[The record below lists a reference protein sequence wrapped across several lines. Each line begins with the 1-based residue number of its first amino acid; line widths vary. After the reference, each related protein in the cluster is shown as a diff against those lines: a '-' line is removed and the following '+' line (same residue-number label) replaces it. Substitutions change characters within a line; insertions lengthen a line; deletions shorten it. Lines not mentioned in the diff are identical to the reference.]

1 MLSVNEAAFPWL
13 TLLIVLAVVAALVLW
28 LIKPL
33 HKVAMPFGL
42 SVSALIFVLFLV
54 ALTEFNFGDAG
65 NMQLAE
71 TYSWIPAIGTSIA
84 WGVNGMGVVMIGLA
98 TFLVPLVLLASWT
111 DFEGEAES
119 RASGFV
125 AWILFLEAIMIGIFA
140 ARDVFVF
147 YLLFE
152 LMLIPMFFLIGRYGG
167 PNRQKAAI
175 KFLLYSLVGGLI
187 MLVGVV
193 AVYVQGPGGPQ
204 GFLLENLAGAV
215 SGSTSIQ
222 MLLFLSFFIAFAI
235 KAPMFP
241 VHTWLPDTTQ
251 EAPAGVST
259 LLVGVLDKIG
269 TYGMIAF
276 CLPLFPGAAKEA
288 APVIMAL
295 AVVSIL
301 WGGFMAIAS
310 KDLMRLIAYT
320 SVSHFGF
327 MVLGI
332 FSGNSVA
339 MTGTILYMMTHGVAT
354 GALFLTVGFLAKRG
368 QSHKIE
374 DYGGWQRVTPLIA
387 GTFLIAG
394 LASIALPGLSG
405 FVPEYL
411 ILVGTFKVSPVLA
424 IIAVFGVILAALYI
438 LWPYQRI
445 FTGPRPA
452 IEKPDLDGREK
463 IVSGLLIAA
472 MLFLGFAPAPVLDTV
487 RPVAEDHAVV
497 LLVDSEASVSGA
509 FADDAATLVAEGSA
523 K

>member
-13 TLLIVLAVVAALVLW
+13 TLLIVVAGVAALVLW
-28 LIKPL
+28 LVKPL
-33 HKVAMPFGL
+33 HKVAMPFGFA
-42 SVSALIFVLFLV
+42 VSAAIFLGFLV
-54 ALTEFNFGDAG
+54 SLTGFDFSSAG
-65 NMQLAE
+65 ETQMAE
-71 TYSWIPAIGTSIA
+71 TYSWIPAIGASIA

-98 TFLVPLVLLASWT
+98 TFLVPIVLLASWKEF
-111 DFEGEAES
+111 DSESES
-119 RASGFV
+119 RGGGYV

-140 ARDVFVF
+140 ARDVLVF

-152 LMLIPMFFLIGRYGG
+152 VMLVPMFFLIGRYGG
-167 PNRQKAAI
+167 ENRYRAAM
-175 KFLLYSLVGGLI
+175 KFLVYSLVGGLI

-215 SGSTSIQ
+215 AGSPGVQ

-241 VHTWLPDTTQ
+241 VHTWLPDTTE

-259 LLVGVLDKIG
+259 MLVGVLDKIG
-269 TYGMIAF
+269 TYGMIAL
-276 CLPLFPGAAKEA
+276 CLPLFPVAAHDA
-288 APVIMAL
+288 APVIMVL
-295 AVVSIL
+295 AVISIL

-310 KDLMRLIAYT
+310 KDLMRLIGYT

-332 FSGNSVA
+332 FSGSSVA
-339 MTGTILYMMTHGVAT
+339 MTGAILYMVAHGVAT

-368 QSHKIE
+368 ESHKIA

-405 FVPEYL
+405 FIPEYL
-411 ILVGTFKVSPVLA
+411 ILVGTYEVNAGLALVAVL
-424 IIAVFGVILAALYI
+424 GVILAALYI
-438 LWPYQRI
+438 LWPYQRL
-445 FTGPRPA
+445 FTGPKPE
-452 IEKPDLDGREK
+452 IEKKDMNGREK
-463 IVSGLLIAA
+463 TVSGLLIAA
-472 MLFLGFAPAPVLDTV
+472 MLFLGFAPAPVLDAV
-487 RPVAEDHAVV
+487 RPVAEDHAAV
-497 LLVDSEASVSGA
+497 LFIQDVPVASDSH
-509 FADDAATLVAEGSA
+509 ADDAATLAAEGST

>member
-13 TLLIVLAVVAALVLW
+13 TLLIVLAVIAALVLW
-28 LIKPL
+28 LVKPL
-33 HKVAMPFGL
+33 HKAAMPFGL
-42 SVSALIFVLFLV
+42 CTSTLIFVLFIV
-54 ALTEFNFGDAG
+54 ALTSFDFGAAG
-65 NMQLAE
+65 TTQLAE

-84 WGVNGMGVVMIGLA
+84 WGVNGMGAVMIGLA
-98 TFLVPLVLLASWT
+98 TLLVPLVLLASWT
-111 DFEGEAES
+111 DFDGQSES
-119 RASGFV
+119 RGAGFV
-125 AWILFLEAIMIGIFA
+125 AWILLLEAIMIGLFA

-152 LMLIPMFFLIGRYGG
+152 IMLVPMFFLIGRYGG
-167 PNRQKAAI
+167 KNSQRAAI

-193 AVYVQGPGGPQ
+193 AVYIQGPGGPQ

-215 SGSTSIQ
+215 SGSAGVQ
-222 MLLFLSFFIAFAI
+222 MALFLSFFIAFAI

-241 VHTWLPDTTQ
+241 VHTWLPDTTE

-276 CLPLFPGAAKEA
+276 CLPLFGQAARDA
-288 APVIMAL
+288 APVIMVL

-332 FSGNSVA
+332 FSGSSVA
-339 MTGTILYMMTHGVAT
+339 MTGAILYMVAHGVAT

-368 QSHKIE
+368 ESHKIA

-387 GTFLIAG
+387 GSFLIAG
-394 LASIALPGLSG
+394 LASVALPGLSG

-411 ILVGTFKVSPVLA
+411 ILVGTYQVNAGLA
-424 IIAVFGVILAALYI
+424 IVAVLGVILAALYI

-445 FTGPRPA
+445 FTGSRPE
-452 IEKPDLDGREK
+452 IEKPDLNGREK
-463 IVSGLLIAA
+463 TVSGILIAA
-472 MLFLGFAPAPVLDTV
+472 MLFLGFAPAPVLDMV
-487 RPVAEDHAVV
+487 RPVAENHAQV
-497 LLVDSEASVSGA
+497 LFVEDEPVAIGEY
-509 FADDAATLVAEGSA
+509 ADDAATVAAEGSA